1 MKCPICGSTK
11 VALNPLT
18 GEIVCSTCG
27 AVLEENPIDDTYTRD
42 RRIPYYESL
51 SSNYRA
57 RARFYKVLT
66 LDSRNWG
73 LKKANSHNTNRP
85 SLKGD
90 HPRLNH
96 IVGFLT
102 SELMKNRSFKSR
114 TLTAI
119 AIYVAERSEGA
130 SKNAAMRSASKLAG
144 VSLKT
149 LERIIREYRDDLEDA
164 IRRVARSDEGED
176 VQQPG

>member
-1 MKCPICGSTK
+1 MKCPLCGSTK
-11 VALNPLT
+11 VTLNPLT

-27 AVLEENPIDDTYTRD
+27 AVLEENPIDDTYTQG
-42 RRIPYYESL
+42 RRTPYHGGF
-51 SSNYRA
+51 SSNYRV
-57 RARFYKVLT
+57 RTRFYRVIT

-73 LKKANSHNTNRP
+73 LKKTGNSNKKHL
-85 SLKGD
+85 SLKENY
-90 HPRLNH
+90 PEINH

-102 SELMKNRSFKSR
+102 SKLMKNRSFKSK

-119 AIYVAERSEGA
+119 AIYMAERSEGA

-149 LERIIREYRDDLEDA
+149 LEKIIREYRDDLEDA
-164 IRRVARSDEGED
+164 IRRVARNDEGENI
-176 VQQPG
+176 QQPG